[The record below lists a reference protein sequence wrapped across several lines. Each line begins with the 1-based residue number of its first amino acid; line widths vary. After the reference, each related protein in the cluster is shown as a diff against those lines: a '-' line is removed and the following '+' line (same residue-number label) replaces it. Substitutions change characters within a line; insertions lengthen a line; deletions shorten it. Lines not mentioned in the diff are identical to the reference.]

1 LYNAKSDVDFHFTF
15 SEPTWFQ
22 QIAERVSKGE
32 DLIQLRKYL
41 MNYRDYLVK
50 QTETLFHF
58 VQKQKEQL
66 FLLKNERDRVMN
78 LMVQFNSNNII
89 VNMKDIEGKIQ
100 TLVHKCIQFYK
111 DNRDHVN
118 RVFLF

>member
-1 LYNAKSDVDFHFTF
+1 MD
-15 SEPTWFQ
+15 
-22 QIAERVSKGE
+22 
-32 DLIQLRKYL
+32 
-41 MNYRDYLVK
+41 YRDCFVK
-50 QTETLFHF
+50 QTETLFYL

-66 FLLKNERDRVMN
+66 FLLKNERNRVVN
-78 LMVQFNSNNII
+78 LIRQLNSNDSV
-89 VNMKDIEGKIQ
+89 VNVKETVDMIQ